1 MTKFIIKKFNEEG
14 EKKFEDF
21 FDKKLK
27 NRKTPVPFKY
37 LTSNSLTINLER
49 KIEIDTSKKFISAFA
64 FGKYIYE
71 KLRDLSD
78 IRFETGI
85 FHWLTLAFFNQLF
98 PGPSGGSQKMKYVL
112 QKKSVSSWKKHLVRL
127 RWELYNDFKDKSIVY
142 LTQPINNWS
151 DQEESISA
159 SPALISSEN
168 ILDTYTMLYLRYD
181 TKKKPTII
189 SRRNISGNHREF
201 TKELSIYQLNFDI
214 NRMKPEELLDLLG
227 PDFKKW
233 LKKKI

>member
-1 MTKFIIKKFNEEG
+1 MTKFIVKKFNEEG

-37 LTSNSLTINLER
+37 LTSDSLTINLER

-98 PGPSGGSQKMKYVL
+98 PGPSGGSQKIKYVL
-112 QKKSVSSWKKHLVRL
+112 LFFENER
-127 RWELYNDFKDKSIVY
+127 
-142 LTQPINNWS
+142 
-151 DQEESISA
+151 ESIF
-159 SPALISSEN
+159 
-168 ILDTYTMLYLRYD
+168 LY
-181 TKKKPTII
+181 
-189 SRRNISGNHREF
+189 
-201 TKELSIYQLNFDI
+201 
-214 NRMKPEELLDLLG
+214 
-227 PDFKKW
+227 
-233 LKKKI
+233 